1 MTYHDSATIRE
12 LGVVRPTPPRMER
25 SPVEVKDLPKERS
38 ALMSL
43 RDLRPQRVRRSPA
56 DLVAHMQRFTL
67 VPKFSVGI
75 LYFSPFAG
83 RFHDRYAPEVPI
95 EARVGAGA
103 RPPPA
108 GGGARV
114 APYPG

>member
-56 DLVAHMQRFTL
+56 GLVAHMQRFTP
-67 VPKFSVGI
+67 VPEFSAGTW
-75 LYFSPFAG
+75 YFSPVAG
-83 RFHDRYAPEVPI
+83 RFPGTYAADGPLEG
-95 EARVGAGA
+95 RL
-103 RPPPA
+103 
-108 GGGARV
+108 
-114 APYPG
+114 